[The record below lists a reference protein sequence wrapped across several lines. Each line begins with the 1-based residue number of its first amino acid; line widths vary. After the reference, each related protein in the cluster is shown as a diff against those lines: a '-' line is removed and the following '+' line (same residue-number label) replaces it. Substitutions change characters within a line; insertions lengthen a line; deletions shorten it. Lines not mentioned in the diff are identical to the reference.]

1 MDASSEINRNAD
13 PKLADAFSISTTA
26 AESLE
31 RSYQQLRM
39 EASNLH
45 KQRESARRLI
55 ALAEMSA
62 VLAHEIR
69 NPLGTMELVAELL
82 AGCAQLSPDA
92 TGWVKELQAGIRSLS
107 ATVNNVMRFHTLGAP
122 VLVRMQLAPVL
133 RDAVDF
139 VRPLGEKAGV
149 KISLE
154 ESLGE
159 TEIAG
164 SSSELQQVVFNL
176 AINAFQHTQAG
187 GEFRMSARRE
197 RRTAGQF
204 AVVEVSDTGRGIK
217 AENLSRIFEPGF
229 TTRQSPGLGLT
240 ICRKIIQ
247 QHGGVLSV
255 RSQAGQGT
263 TFTMELPIA

>member
-1 MDASSEINRNAD
+1 M
-13 PKLADAFSISTTA
+13 
-26 AESLE
+26 
-31 RSYQQLRM
+31 
-39 EASNLH
+39 
-45 KQRESARRLI
+45 
-55 ALAEMSA
+55 
-62 VLAHEIR
+62 
-69 NPLGTMELVAELL
+69 
-82 AGCAQLSPDA
+82 
-92 TGWVKELQAGIRSLS
+92 
-107 ATVNNVMRFHTLGAP
+107 
-122 VLVRMQLAPVL
+122 
-133 RDAVDF
+133 
-139 VRPLGEKAGV
+139 

-164 SSSELQQVVFNL
+164 SSSELQQVIFNL

-187 GEFRMSARRE
+187 GEFRMRARRE